1 MHLLYRRPS
10 RFATTLAAAVAVAF
24 TLLFAV
30 GCATNAPTTADRD
43 APLSTVAERD
53 QFREL
58 LLKALDRE
66 ALYTLVGGLKPM
78 STGFWQGRID
88 IAAADTAE
96 IVRIRRALAPLR
108 NQTYYADVRT
118 FATAH
123 EGKRHVEAYV
133 VHRAALAAMLRREA
147 AFWSSLGITPCT
159 HPAEIVAIVD
169 RLPRADRWRA
179 YGLLFGY
186 PNYAIDFFVE
196 ATERA
201 REPGAEVGPG
211 KDRDFYHVPTA
222 SAVEG
227 QFTWAV
233 PIGHVERGEDRAIRE
248 RATAI
253 LAAYRV
259 AAPRIAAASDPM
271 PLLSDLNSRLEFAD
285 DQLSGDATKPC
296 AWQSAAHGRLAGV
309 WSVEHVEVFAREGLS
324 SLPSDEAAA
333 IAQTWASTDRTNTL
347 LREQR
352 LSILHTLNADGTYTH
367 SLDWADAPQRR
378 IEESGTWTID
388 GDGVIRCVNSTGEAS
403 SLPEARVL
411 SMGDSSLIVR
421 MDFSG
426 PSAGQAE
433 IIRHRRLTRAKDAP
447 VAHPPTPSAR
457 SQN

>member
-1 MHLLYRRPS
+1 MV
-10 RFATTLAAAVAVAF
+10 VAL
-24 TLLFAV
+24 TLLFSG
-30 GCATNAPTTADRD
+30 GCATSTPKTTDRD

-58 LLKALDRE
+58 LGKALDRE
-66 ALYTLVGGLKPM
+66 ALYTFVGGLKPL
-78 STGFWQGRID
+78 STGFWQGKID
-88 IAAADTAE
+88 VAAADTAE

-108 NQTYYADVRT
+108 SHTHYADVQT

-123 EGKRHVEAYV
+123 DGKRHVEAYV
-133 VHRAALAAMLRREA
+133 VHRAALAAMLEREA
-147 AFWSSLGITPCT
+147 AFWSPLGITPCT

-201 REPGAEVGPG
+201 RTEGGEVGPG
-211 KDRDFYHVPTA
+211 KDRAFYHVPTA

-233 PIGHVERGEDRAIRE
+233 PIGHVERDEDRAIRD
-248 RATAI
+248 RAAAI
-253 LAAYRV
+253 LAAYRD
-259 AAPRIAAASDPM
+259 AAPRLATASDPM
-271 PLLSDLNSRLEFAD
+271 TVLVDLNGRLERP
-285 DQLSGDATKPC
+285 QHQPTVGATKPG
-296 AWQSAAHGRLAGV
+296 AWQSAAHGRLAGI
-309 WSVEHVEVFAREGLS
+309 WSVEHVEVFAKEGLS
-324 SLPSDEAAA
+324 PLGSDGAAA

-352 LSILHTLNADGTYTH
+352 LSILHALHADGTYTH
-367 SLDWADAPQRR
+367 TLDWADAPERR
-378 IEESGTWTID
+378 IEESGNWTID
-388 GDGVIRCVNSTGEAS
+388 GDGVIRCVNNTGDPS

-411 SMGDSSLIVR
+411 SMDDSSLIVR

-426 PSAGQAE
+426 RSAGQAE
-433 IIRHRRLTRAKDAP
+433 IVRHRRLIRAPDSP
-447 VAHPPTPSAR
+447 VAHPPTPSTP
-457 SQN
+457 SQR